1 MTTLDSVSTYL
12 PPTVVPI
19 EAICGPDGLP
29 PAQAKVFRRFYGLD
43 SVRWDP
49 EAGLA
54 EILLQAIRK
63 LPSLQGREH
72 LVRHV
77 IAART
82 LQAVMPEQVNVMRQV
97 CVQAGLGHA
106 NFFALTQHACASG
119 LLAVELA
126 GRMLAAADDDEG
138 LVLVLAGEKAFT
150 PTAQFIP
157 ATTVM
162 GEGTAAVLVSRNGSA
177 DRVLAYATRTHGRY
191 SNGLFLTQDL
201 AAQFQ
206 QEYPASVAEVID
218 AALGEAGLT
227 LADLAL
233 VLPHN
238 VNRVSWS
245 QLCQLLDYPIER
257 VFMDNIPVTGHCF
270 CADPFI
276 NLQTAVERGRLSPGD
291 RYLMVAVGL
300 GSTFSAMVL
309 EH

>member
-1 MTTLDSVSTYL
+1 MTTLDAVSAYL

-29 PAQAKVFRRFYGLD
+29 ETQAKVFRRFYGLD
-43 SVRWDP
+43 TVRWDP

-54 EILLQAIRK
+54 EILLQAVRK
-63 LPSLQGREH
+63 LAALRGREH

-82 LQAVMPEQVNVMRQV
+82 LQAVAPEPINVVRQV
-97 CVQAGLGHA
+97 CEQAGLSHA
-106 NFFALTQHACASG
+106 NAFALTQHACASG
-119 LLAVELA
+119 LLAVDLA
-126 GRMLAAADDDEG
+126 GRLLAAEGDDDG
-138 LVLVLAGEKAFT
+138 LVLVLTGEKVFT

-162 GEGTAAVLVSRNGSA
+162 GEGTAAVLVARNGNA
-177 DRVLAYATRTHGRY
+177 DRVLSYATRTHGRY
-191 SNGLFLTQDL
+191 SNGLFVSHELS
-201 AAQFQ
+201 AQFQ
-206 QEYPASVAEVID
+206 QDYPVSLAEVIH
-218 AALGEAGLT
+218 AALREAGLS
-227 LADLAL
+227 LADLDL

-245 QLCQLLDYPIER
+245 QLCQLLDYPLDR

-276 NLQTAVERGRLSPGD
+276 NLQSAVERGRLSPGD

-300 GSTFSAMVL
+300 GATFSAMVL

>member
-1 MTTLDSVSTYL
+1 MTTLDSVSAYI
-12 PPTVVPI
+12 PATVVPI

-29 PAQAKVFRRFYGLD
+29 EAQAKVFRRFYGLD
-43 SVRWDP
+43 TVRWDP
-49 EAGLA
+49 TAGHA

-63 LPSLQGREH
+63 LPTLRGREH

-82 LQAVMPEQVNVMRQV
+82 LQAIVPEPINVVRQV
-97 CVQAGLGHA
+97 CEQAGLSHA
-106 NFFALTQHACASG
+106 NSFALTQHACASG
-119 LLAVELA
+119 LLAVDLA
-126 GRMLAAADDDEG
+126 GRLLAAEGDDEG
-138 LVLVLAGEKAFT
+138 LVLVLSGEKAFT

-162 GEGTAAVLVSRNGSA
+162 GEGTAAVLVSRNGNS
-177 DRVLAYATRTHGRY
+177 DRVLSYATRTHGRY
-191 SNGLFLTQDL
+191 SNGLFLTHEL
-201 AAQFQ
+201 AGQFQ
-206 QEYPASVAEVID
+206 QEYPVSLAEVVH
-218 AALGEAGLT
+218 AAVEEAGLT
-227 LADLAL
+227 LADIDL

-276 NLQTAVERGRLSPGD
+276 NLQSAVERGRLNPGD